1 MFNMKRKLITCGL
14 IFTLAVGA
22 VGCGQKTESNDQVQ
36 TPSLSFTAGE
46 YSATGTG
53 RNGDINVTVKFT
65 ENKIESVVVGEHTE
79 TAGIAT
85 PAIEQIPVAITEGQT
100 LKVDAVTGATLT
112 SNGILDAVADC
123 VKQANGDVEALKS
136 IEVSKEDTK
145 KDAEVYDTDIVIV
158 GGGAAGLTAAISA
171 SSNGSS
177 VIVVEKGASLAVANG
192 ANAGGPIA
200 VGTKVQKE
208 EGEDLTIETL
218 YNHMNDYAN
227 STINSA
233 LLRNVLDKTG
243 ETMDLFQDLGLT
255 LSLRQDAYGVGFRAR
270 LKIAEKG
277 LDRTTPQ
284 EQLVL
289 KNGGQF
295 LYNTTGESIIMNE
308 NNEAVGIK
316 AKKADGTEVTV
327 NAKAV
332 LISTGGY
339 LGSQEVISEKFGDVT
354 VNPLGNTLSTG
365 DGIKMISEVGGVE
378 DRNWGIVANE
388 FSASNAKNGAW
399 NSKTSNQNLR
409 FGIYGGLLVNSE
421 GNRFF
426 NEQIMA
432 EEPLAGAEATLR
444 QGKYYV
450 VMDEA
455 YYNSV
460 CEQGIF
466 KTLGSPQS
474 WIAGVNCLSDSA
486 PEGAHIKVLTEA
498 KAQLQ
503 EAIDQGWGFKANT
516 IEEAAEHFGLENL
529 VTTVAAYNE
538 FAKNGK
544 DTQFYKDATFL
555 TSVSEGPIY
564 VFEYE
569 ASAWCTIGG
578 MKVDDSLRVVDKTNT
593 AIKGL
598 YAAGVD
604 AGSMFTSPYYDNEGS
619 ALGLSFGSGT
629 LVGLNMT
636 EYVKS
641 LSK

>member
-1 MFNMKRKLITCGL
+1 MKRKLITCGL
-14 IFTLAVGA
+14 ILTLAVGT
-22 VGCGQKTESNDQVQ
+22 VSCGKKTESNDKAQA
-36 TPSLSFTAGE
+36 PSLSFTAGE
-46 YSATGTG
+46 YSAKAAG
-53 RNGDINVTVKFT
+53 RNGDVNVTVKFT
-65 ENKIESVVVGEHTE
+65 DSKIESVVVGEHTE
-79 TAGIAT
+79 TAGIAD
-85 PAIEQIPVAITEGQT
+85 PAIEKIPAAITEGQT

-112 SNGILDAVADC
+112 SNALLEAITDC
-123 VKQANGDVEALKS
+123 VKQANGDVEALKNV
-136 IEVSKEDTK
+136 ETTK
-145 KDAEVYDTDIVIV
+145 SEAKQEAEVYDTDIVIV
-158 GGGAAGLTAAISA
+158 GGGAAGLTAAMSA
-171 SSNGSS
+171 TSNGSS

-208 EGEDLTIETL
+208 EGENLTVEQL
-218 YNHMNDYAN
+218 YTHMNEYAN
-227 STINSA
+227 STVNSA

-243 ETMDLFQDLGLT
+243 ETMDLFGDLGLT
-255 LSLRQDAYGVGFRAR
+255 LSLRADSYGVGFRAR

-277 LDRTTPQ
+277 LDRTNPQ
-284 EQLVL
+284 EKKILE
-289 KNGGQF
+289 NGGQI
-295 LYNTTGESIIMNE
+295 LLNTTGESIIMNDK
-308 NNEAVGIK
+308 NEAVGIK

-339 LGSQEVISEKFGDVT
+339 LGSQEIINEKFGDVT
-354 VNPLGNTLSTG
+354 VNPLGNTLSVG
-365 DGIKMISEVGGVE
+365 EGIKMISEAGGVE

-409 FGIYGGLLVNSE
+409 FGIYGGLMVNSE

-450 VMDEA
+450 VMDEK

-474 WIAGVNCLSDSA
+474 WIAGVNCLSDAA
-486 PEGAHIKVLTEA
+486 PQGAHLKVLSEA

-516 IEEAAEHFGLENL
+516 IEEAAEHFGLDNL
-529 VTTVAAYNE
+529 ASTVKTYNE
-538 FAKNGK
+538 FTKNGK

-598 YAAGVD
+598 YAAGLD
-604 AGSMFTSPYYDNEGS
+604 AGSMYSSPYYDNEGS
-619 ALGLSFGSGT
+619 ALGLAFASGT
-629 LVGLNMT
+629 LAGLNMT
-636 EYVKS
+636 DYVNS
-641 LSK
+641 VSK